1 MAGFPNARGQQ
12 SRWSIRLRRPQEPEQ
27 PDRPMRLRL
36 PHLTADAGRRAP
48 WLGGATVRH
57 NRRRAG
63 QAQPDGLR
71 SAPALGASA
80 ARNPSACSPERAT
93 KPGCAR
99 TPCRRPRAA
108 FGVGQDHDADRFAKA
123 KEGETTPAYFQSVQP
138 QRPAKTSQ
146 CRESSDCPA
155 TSTPASNS
163 LRKPARRKPSHGK
176 LSPTWNRQATRSER
190 TVTMRNSSKV
200 IGRDTNVQAVPLR
213 SSPSD
218 FPALDRRDPGTRQ
231 NDSKYFPSDQDA

>member
-1 MAGFPNARGQQ
+1 MPVKFLWPFRGAASDLRARSSLAVGFPNARGQQ
-12 SRWSIRLRRPQEPEQ
+12 SRWFIRLRRPQEPEQ
-27 PDRPMRLRL
+27 PDRPMRLSL
-36 PHLTADAGRRAP
+36 PHLTADAGRRAAG
-48 WLGGATVRH
+48 LGGATVRH

-123 KEGETTPAYFQSVQP
+123 KEGETTPSYFQSVQP
-138 QRPAKTSQ
+138 HDLLKPHNAESPVTAQQPRHLHQILCANPLVENQVTGKSHPLGIGKQPAVNEPHHAQLFKSNRQGHQRP
-146 CRESSDCPA
+146 SDA
-155 TSTPASNS
+155 A
-163 LRKPARRKPSHGK
+163 
-176 LSPTWNRQATRSER
+176 
-190 TVTMRNSSKV
+190 
-200 IGRDTNVQAVPLR
+200 
-213 SSPSD
+213 
-218 FPALDRRDPGTRQ
+218 
-231 NDSKYFPSDQDA
+231 

>member
-1 MAGFPNARGQQ
+1 MLLAGCRQRSPGTECAGSRFPERPRPAVALGYPVTEAPRAGAAGKTDASAPAAPRGGCR
-12 SRWSIRLRRPQEPEQ
+12 S
-27 PDRPMRLRL
+27 
-36 PHLTADAGRRAP
+36 TRA

-57 NRRRAG
+57 NRRWAE

-108 FGVGQDHDADRFAKA
+108 FGVGRDHDADRFAKA

-138 QRPAKTSQ
+138 HDLLKPHNAESPVTAQQPRHLHQILCANPLVENQVTGKSHPLGIGKQPAVNEPHHAQLFKRNKRGHQRPSGA
-146 CRESSDCPA
+146 A
-155 TSTPASNS
+155 
-163 LRKPARRKPSHGK
+163 
-176 LSPTWNRQATRSER
+176 
-190 TVTMRNSSKV
+190 
-200 IGRDTNVQAVPLR
+200 
-213 SSPSD
+213 
-218 FPALDRRDPGTRQ
+218 
-231 NDSKYFPSDQDA
+231 